1 MQWTKIRGSVI
12 YTLASS
18 DNSSGLWILVGQ
30 PRIKKLDQSH
40 PFKIPQWKFL
50 PYLSR
55 VSSLLTENIR
65 ILLKLKQSSF
75 LVKYDTLVIRSKTD
89 SAVKVLFSVM
99 GVLCARQYSVKENW
113 NKLLRTSNRSGQ
125 GGISRKLLW
134 KSNWKQKLCFQTVF
148 VFTLTGF
155 NSGKSFM
162 KPILQ
167 NIHFRAQ
174 ETELSLSPCLLKGA
188 RSPRTRGKH
197 TFMAGSHWVVFGEDE
212 CTCKGLWKKKLKYFH
227 LVSGMCSVL
236 LVDAHIFLDDFLKRA
251 N

>member
-50 PYLSR
+50 PYLSG

-162 KPILQ
+162 KQILQ
-167 NIHFRAQ
+167 NTRNG
-174 ETELSLSPCLLKGA
+174 TLSLFPCLLKGA

-197 TFMAGSHWVVFGEDE
+197 TFMACSHCGWFLERMNALAKVYEKTKLRPPCFRYVFCAFGG
-212 CTCKGLWKKKLKYFH
+212 CIRYC
-227 LVSGMCSVL
+227 CSL
-236 LVDAHIFLDDFLKRA
+236 F
-251 N
+251 